1 MSAQEPNPSQ
11 PVAPISEVTALEK
24 IAPKKN
30 AASNGDLIVKY
41 KDKLKGVLSCYD
53 RIVLTG
59 NLYPLCFP
67 QGATSFLFRQHIRI
81 FDYVKAFAEPL
92 RDEIV
97 TAIETLAQDHRL
109 TIEWVTPETGRKEA
123 RIQAIL
129 KTRGTQPGLVH
140 IFAAMEKCRIYKPW
154 HDKGTHKTFLTTAK
168 SQCKHYYLY
177 FIDPDLGLC
186 FLRIPTYCP
195 FRLQFYFNGHSWL
208 AQQLTARGIAF
219 ELQDNAFV
227 HLADFEQ
234 ANALA
239 AHLDV
244 KALQAK
250 LDEYACRYCPPVKSL
265 NLTCKWG
272 ISQIEYAMDLVF
284 KDQAAL
290 QAFYPHLLE
299 LLILAVKPADIATF
313 LGRKLHGNFQG
324 EAESRLNRVRHLG
337 TRIKHTL
344 GRVSLK
350 MYDKFGVILR
360 IETTVNDVSF
370 FRQYRPVHHR
380 TGTTSKEWAP
390 LLKSVWSLRPLREL
404 LEAAN
409 QRYLKFIATLDTP
422 EVGIPLLQRVT
433 ETVTEKAHRYKGFNL
448 LAQADAELLRVLVRG
463 EFAIGGFTHK
473 NLRALLPN
481 KTSGQVSR
489 LLKRLRVHGLI
500 RKVGKRYKYYLTVLG
515 RQIAT
520 MALKLRETYVIPT
533 LAQTV
538 RSTA

>member
-1 MSAQEPNPSQ
+1 MSTQALNSSPSVATI
-11 PVAPISEVTALEK
+11 PEIADLEIVAPR
-24 IAPKKN
+24 KN
-30 AASNGDLIVKY
+30 SPANGDLVVKH

-67 QGATSFLFRQHIRI
+67 QGATNFLYRRHVRI
-81 FDYVKAFAEPL
+81 FDYVKFAEPL

-97 TAIETLAQDHRL
+97 TAIETLAKDNGL
-109 TIEWVTPETGRKEA
+109 AIEWVTPETGRKEA

-129 KTRGTQPGLVH
+129 QTRGQAPGIVH
-140 IFAAMEKCRIYKPW
+140 IFAAMERCRIYKPW
-154 HDKGTHKTFLTTAK
+154 HDKASHKTYLKTAK
-168 SQCKHYYLY
+168 SQCKHYYIY

-186 FLRIPTYCP
+186 YLRIPTYCP

-208 AQQLTARGIAF
+208 AQQLTAKGVAF
-219 ELQDNAFV
+219 QMRDNAFV
-227 HLADFEQ
+227 DIADFEQ

-239 AHLDV
+239 AQLDV
-244 KALQAK
+244 KALQTK

-272 ISQIEYAMDLVF
+272 ILQTEYATDLVF
-284 KDQAAL
+284 KDPAAL

-324 EAESRLNRVRHLG
+324 EMESRLSQVRHFG
-337 TRIKHTL
+337 TRIKHSM

-350 MYDKFGVILR
+350 LYDKFGVILR

-370 FRQYRPVHHR
+370 FRQYRQVHHR
-380 TGTTSKEWAP
+380 TGQPSKEWAP
-390 LLKSVWSLRPLREL
+390 LLKSVYSLGPLREL
-404 LEAAN
+404 LLAAN
-409 QRYLKFIATLDTP
+409 QRYLKFISALDTP
-422 EVGIPLLQRVT
+422 EVGVHLLNHVA
-433 ETVTEKAHRYKGFNL
+433 ETVTAQAHRYKGFNL
-448 LAQADAELLRVLVRG
+448 LAQADAELLRVLARG

-473 NLRALLPN
+473 DLRALLAD
-481 KTSGQVSR
+481 KTAGQVSR

-500 RKVGKRYKYYLTVLG
+500 KKVGKRYKYYLTELG
-515 RQIAT
+515 RQITT
-520 MALKLRETYVIPT
+520 MALKLRETFVIPI
-533 LAQTV
+533 LAQTAKT
-538 RSTA
+538 TA